1 MRPDASIRKKMIKTK
16 LSSSSLHGACRLAL
30 KVQGFE
36 MPRRY
41 WSCNWWKSKDCLCV
55 SSGRPKPYVCDYVDR
70 VDDVHRRVQKWLRDR
85 KRKDP
90 ESVNLVNPIFKEFS
104 KENIAYLMKDLAV
117 PYCVLL
123 KLTSSTKGGFGGSGG
138 CLKIE
143 KRSSN
148 TMQSST
154 NSAQTEQG
162 ESMRSVLNFLVM
174 EIELSGL
181 NLARTLYAYPAILQ
195 YRLNAQ

>member
-1 MRPDASIRKKMIKTK
+1 M
-16 LSSSSLHGACRLAL
+16 
-30 KVQGFE
+30 
-36 MPRRY
+36 
-41 WSCNWWKSKDCLCV
+41 

-181 NLARTLYAYPAILQ
+181 NLARTLYAHPAILQ